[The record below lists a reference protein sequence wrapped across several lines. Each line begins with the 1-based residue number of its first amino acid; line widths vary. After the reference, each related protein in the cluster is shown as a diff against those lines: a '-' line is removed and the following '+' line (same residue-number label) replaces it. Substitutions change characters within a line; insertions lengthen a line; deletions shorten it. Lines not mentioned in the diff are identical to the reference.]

1 MRSETDSPMS
11 SSVYS
16 SQLYTSRSLAVGCSA
31 ASGQVAVAFPV
42 HDVRGSEHRTMP
54 AVGIDSLPIATGAVY
69 GSTLDGPAGGWYV
82 RVDRA
87 RLVNVP
93 HQRSAAREFFVG
105 FAGDVCGPLGR
116 RGEFTQI
123 RRCAKQPEGGRRE
136 GMSTGH
142 ACLDRVHYGARWRAG
157 KKAYD
162 RDSVQHQRAR
172 AHACPF
178 HSARHALLVSSLRRR
193 VLASELV
200 ESRSRP
206 SAGVGTL
213 RQRIR
218 QPARPL
224 VRRTDTVPASR
235 HPRTSTS
242 MDRRR

>member
-69 GSTLDGPAGGWYV
+69 GSTLDGPAAGGI
-82 RVDRA
+82 
-87 RLVNVP
+87 
-93 HQRSAAREFFVG
+93 SAAREFFVG